1 LPSSSAQRGHRR
13 PINGVNAGPGA
24 DDAPISL
31 ESVPGHRR
39 SPTGPALLVV
49 VAAISQEV
57 GAAFAVGLFAAL
69 GAIGAVFVRCLVA
82 GVILCVAVRPRLR
95 GLSGRAWVSAAALGA
110 TLTVMNLCFYN
121 SLTLIPLGVAV
132 TVEALG
138 PLALSVAVSRRKTA
152 WLWALLALL
161 GVSLLSLTGVR
172 VGHLDHI
179 GLGFAAGAAVSWAGY
194 ILAAARAGSDFP
206 NLDGLALATAIGAVV
221 TAPFAAVAVDPHSSL
236 RWQVLGLGVI
246 VGVLSSVIPYSL
258 ELISL
263 RRLPPETFA
272 ILTCLSPVVAAVAGW
287 LILGQR
293 LTVTGYVA
301 IVLVTVA
308 SIGAVRAVR
317 ERLADNDTRL
327 ITA

>member
-1 LPSSSAQRGHRR
+1 
-13 PINGVNAGPGA
+13 
-24 DDAPISL
+24 
-31 ESVPGHRR
+31 
-39 SPTGPALLVV
+39 VV

-69 GAIGAVFVRCLVA
+69 GAIGAVFVRLFVA

-95 GLSGRAWVSAAALGA
+95 GLSRRAWLSAVALAA
-110 TLTVMNLCFYN
+110 TVTVMNVCFYN
-121 SLTLIPLGVAV
+121 ALTRVPLGVAV

-138 PLALSVAVSRRKTA
+138 PLALSIVVSSRRTA

-161 GVSLLSLTGVR
+161 GVALLSLTGVR
-172 VGHLDHI
+172 VGHLDPA
-179 GLGFAAGAAVSWAGY
+179 GLGFAAGAGVSWAAY
-194 ILAAARAGSDFP
+194 ILATARAGSDFP

-221 TAPFAAVAVDPHSSL
+221 TAPFAAVAVDPDSAL
-236 RWQVLGLGVI
+236 RWQVLGLGAI
-246 VGVLSSVIPYSL
+246 VGVMSSVIPYSL

-287 LILGQR
+287 LILGQH
-293 LTVTGYVA
+293 LAVTGYVA

-308 SIGAVRAVR
+308 SIGAVRAAR
-317 ERLADNDTRL
+317 ERLGQSDTRL

>member
-1 LPSSSAQRGHRR
+1 ME
-13 PINGVNAGPGA
+13 INLG
-24 DDAPISL
+24 
-31 ESVPGHRR
+31 SVHRR
-39 SPTGPALLVV
+39 SPIGPALLVG

-69 GAIGAVFVRCLVA
+69 GPIGAVFVRLLVA

-95 GLSGRAWVSAAALGA
+95 GLSIRVRMSALALAAALV
-110 TLTVMNLCFYN
+110 VMNLCFYI
-121 SLTLIPLGVAV
+121 SLTRIPLGVAV

-138 PLALSVAVSRRKTA
+138 PLVLSVLVSRRKTA

-161 GVSLLSLTGVR
+161 GVALLSLTGVR
-172 VGHLDHI
+172 VGHLDLV
-179 GLGFAAGAAVSWAGY
+179 GLGFAAGAGASWAGY
-194 ILAAARAGSDFP
+194 ILATARAGSDFP
-206 NLDGLALATAIGAVV
+206 KLDGLALATAIGALV
-221 TAPFAAVAVDPHSSL
+221 TAPFALVAVEPGSAL
-236 RWQVLGLGVI
+236 QWQVLGLGVL
-246 VGVLSSVIPYSL
+246 VGVMSSVIPYSL

-287 LILGQR
+287 LILGQH
-293 LTVTGYVA
+293 LSATGYGA

-308 SIGAVRAVR
+308 SIGAVRSAR
-317 ERLADNDTRL
+317 ERLAGSDTRL

>member
-1 LPSSSAQRGHRR
+1 M
-13 PINGVNAGPGA
+13 
-24 DDAPISL
+24 
-31 ESVPGHRR
+31 
-39 SPTGPALLVV
+39 V

-69 GAIGAVFVRCLVA
+69 GAIGAVFVRLFVA

-95 GLSGRAWVSAAALGA
+95 GLSRRAWLSAVALAA
-110 TLTVMNLCFYN
+110 TVTVMNVCFYN
-121 SLTLIPLGVAV
+121 ALTRVPLGVAV

-138 PLALSVAVSRRKTA
+138 PLVLSVVVSSRRTA

-161 GVSLLSLTGVR
+161 GVALLSLTGVR
-172 VGHLDHI
+172 VGHLDPV
-179 GLGFAAGAAVSWAGY
+179 GLGFAAGAAVSWAAY
-194 ILAAARAGSDFP
+194 ILATARAGSDFP

-221 TAPFAAVAVDPHSSL
+221 TAPFAAVAVDSDSAL
-236 RWQVLGLGVI
+236 RWQVLGLGAI
-246 VGVLSSVIPYSL
+246 VGVMSSVIPYSL

-287 LILGQR
+287 LILGQH
-293 LTVTGYVA
+293 LAVTGYVA

-308 SIGAVRAVR
+308 SIGAVRAAR
-317 ERLADNDTRL
+317 ERLGQSDTRL